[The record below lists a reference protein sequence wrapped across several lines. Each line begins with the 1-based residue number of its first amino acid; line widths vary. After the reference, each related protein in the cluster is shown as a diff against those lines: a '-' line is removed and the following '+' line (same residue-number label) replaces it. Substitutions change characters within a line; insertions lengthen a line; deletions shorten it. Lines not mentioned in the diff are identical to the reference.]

1 MKKTK
6 EIFIVLILV
15 LAFGFSACGG
25 KEYVTDADYKKL
37 ADMEWSKMT
46 IDEMNKEIGMD
57 GVLDKERTK
66 SWGKGYEVYTWPGK
80 DGKGYLVVLFSDK
93 EGDGKLTPS
102 SMSSSLPTEKE
113 E

>member
-6 EIFIVLILV
+6 TIFIVLILV
-15 LAFGFSACGG
+15 LALSFAACSG

-37 ADMEWSKMT
+37 GDMEWSEMT

-57 GVLDKERTK
+57 GVLDEERTK
-66 SWGKGYEVYTWPGK
+66 DWGKGYEVYTWPGK
-80 DGKGYLVVLFSDK
+80 DGKGSLVVLFKDK
-93 EGDGKLTPS
+93 EGDGKMTPT